1 MAANATILST
11 RALARTG
18 GILYLYIIVAA
29 LFGEMAVR
37 GRLIVRGD
45 AAATASNILGSETL
59 FRLGLAGE
67 VLTCV
72 CDAALA
78 VILYVLFRPA
88 SRNLAPSAPCW

>member
-1 MAANATILST
+1 MAASADFVSA

-29 LFGEMAVR
+29 MFAEMAVR
-37 GRLIVRGD
+37 GRLLVHGD

-59 FRLGLAGE
+59 FRLSLAGE

-78 VILYVLFRPA
+78 IILTCCSGR
-88 SRNLAPSAPCW
+88 